1 MTQPVN
7 FVQQDPK
14 VRESKFR
21 SWVRNLWVDNC
32 EERLTYGQDP
42 ATINQYWDTYKFW
55 LKREYKYQRGRNNV
69 KSFD

>member
-1 MTQPVN
+1 MTQSVN
-7 FVQQDPK
+7 FVQQDLK

-55 LKREYKYQRGRNNV
+55 LKREYKYQRGKN
-69 KSFD
+69 D

>member
-55 LKREYKYQRGRNNV
+55 LKREYKYQRGRN
-69 KSFD
+69 D

>member
-7 FVQQDPK
+7 FVQQDLK

-21 SWVRNLWVDNC
+21 SWVRHLWIDNC

-42 ATINQYWDTYKFW
+42 ATIKQYWDTYKYW
-55 LKREYKYQRGRNNV
+55 LKREYTYQRGKN
-69 KSFD
+69 D

>member
-7 FVQQDPK
+7 FVQQDQQ
-14 VRESKFR
+14 RQETHFR
-21 SWVRNLWVDNC
+21 NWVRNLWVDNC

-55 LKREYKYQRGRNNV
+55 LKREYKYQRGKN
-69 KSFD
+69 D